1 MSNSTSIASKSSR
14 KGSKMES
21 LTELRSSETLTVSSS
36 PVALTSTE
44 DLSMYLARDSLAN
57 PSQLRVENEQE
68 GMIGISGL
76 QLLTPYAELSQDTA
90 SWKMYR
96 DSFRGS
102 TGTLKKFS
110 KTYPRA
116 GMMQNGKLYQHPN
129 WEHRINVIDSGSGQ
143 LFPTPT
149 VQDSKNDGG
158 PSQWKRNTQPLNVV
172 VKDSPHDGGALNPA
186 WVEWLMGVP
195 IGFSDLKPLE
205 MDKYLSWQEQHGRY

>member
-1 MSNSTSIASKSSR
+1 
-14 KGSKMES
+14 MES

-44 DLSMYLARDSLAN
+44 DLSMYLAQDSLAN
-57 PSQLRVENEQE
+57 PSQLRVVNEQE

-149 VQDSKNDGG
+149 QDIVSNRTKRYKQGG
-158 PSQWKRNTQPLNVV
+158 LPLTMAVRMFPTPTANEDACGKPTGKMQKMLGNHPEVRG
-172 VKDSPHDGGALNPA
+172 SGGGVLNPA
-186 WVEWLMGVP
+186 WVEWL
-195 IGFSDLKPLE
+195 
-205 MDKYLSWQEQHGRY
+205 

>member
-1 MSNSTSIASKSSR
+1 MSNSTSTVSKSSR

-57 PSQLRVENEQE
+57 PSQLRVENEQK
-68 GMIGISGL
+68 GMIEISGL

-116 GMMQNGKLYQHPN
+116 GMMQNGKLYQHQN
-129 WEHRINVIDSGSGQ
+129 WEHRINEIDSGSGQ

-149 VQDSKNDGG
+149 ANEDACGKPTGKMQKMLGNHPEVRGSGG
-158 PSQWKRNTQPLNVV
+158 GV
-172 VKDSPHDGGALNPA
+172 LNPA